1 MLAHATWA
9 KAFCLIL
16 LIALDLDAQTVRRRR
31 SSTGGLRRKVHVAD
45 LITTPGTVEAEW
57 YHTLSPSG
65 NYWIPSLLKMTPS
78 AGDGFWGQTEL
89 SIGFDAI
96 DSEIGD
102 NGRVTHSTDHIT
114 LNSTHVLWSE
124 KHFSFALGP
133 QITFS
138 TRGQQP
144 VHAGGSVISRWD
156 FGLNNQNNLG
166 LTAQWVNPGI
176 LDIGGGA
183 GRQLSQ
189 TGFGKFVTPHVSVTW
204 EKVNGSS
211 GFMSVNEG
219 VAFQVTKKLALDIGA
234 QHVGAPD
241 AHMDHQFQ
249 IGLIGNF
256 GKIRR

>member
-1 MLAHATWA
+1 MLARATWA
-9 KAFCLIL
+9 KALLFIL
-16 LIALDLDAQTVRRRR
+16 SVALDLDAQTVHRRRA
-31 SSTGGLRRKVHVAD
+31 STGGLRRKVHVAD

-57 YHTLSPSG
+57 YHTLSESG
-65 NYWIPSLLKMTPS
+65 NYWMPSLLKFTPS
-78 AGDGFWGQTEL
+78 ASNGFWGQTEL

-102 NGRVTHSTDHIT
+102 SGRVTHSTDHIT

-138 TRGQQP
+138 TRGQKP
-144 VHAGGSVISRWD
+144 VHAGGSAIARWD
-156 FGLNNQNNLG
+156 IGLNNLG
-166 LTAQWVNPGI
+166 LTAQWVNRGI

-204 EKVNGSS
+204 EKLNGSS

-234 QHVGAPD
+234 QHAGAPD
-241 AHMDHQFQ
+241 APMDHQFQ
-249 IGLIGNF
+249 IGLIANF
-256 GKIRR
+256 GKIRH

>member
-1 MLAHATWA
+1 MLARATWA
-9 KAFCLIL
+9 KALLFIL
-16 LIALDLDAQTVRRRR
+16 SVALDLDAQTVHRRRA
-31 SSTGGLRRKVHVAD
+31 STGGLRRKVHVAD

-57 YHTLSPSG
+57 YHTLSESG
-65 NYWIPSLLKMTPS
+65 NYWMPSLLKFTPS
-78 AGDGFWGQTEL
+78 ASNGFWGQTEL

-102 NGRVTHSTDHIT
+102 SGRVTHSTDHIT

-138 TRGQQP
+138 TRGQKP
-144 VHAGGSVISRWD
+144 VHAGGSAIARWD
-156 FGLNNQNNLG
+156 IGLNNLG

-204 EKVNGSS
+204 EKLNGSS

-234 QHVGAPD
+234 QHAGAPD
-241 AHMDHQFQ
+241 APMDHQFQ
-249 IGLIGNF
+249 IGLIANF
-256 GKIRR
+256 GKIRH